1 MLKRFSKLVPLVLV
15 AVLFAASA
23 IPAFAIKPEERMTI
37 VDVALAANADTGE
50 FSTLIAALLAADLAV
65 IQTLDGNGQF
75 TVFAPTD
82 AAFAELGLNAGNIN
96 TLDQAF
102 LTDVLLY
109 HVAHGRRDATDVLA
123 SDRIRT
129 LQRGFL
135 FQEGGMLTD
144 QQGRTANIIAVDIA
158 ADNGII
164 HVIDRVVLP

>member
-1 MLKRFSKLVPLVLV
+1 
-15 AVLFAASA
+15 
-23 IPAFAIKPEERMTI
+23 
-37 VDVALAANADTGE
+37 
-50 FSTLIAALLAADLAV
+50 
-65 IQTLDGNGQF
+65 
-75 TVFAPTD
+75 
-82 AAFAELGLNAGNIN
+82 
-96 TLDQAF
+96 
-102 LTDVLLY
+102 VLLY